1 MQKFEKISYLRTIT
15 SLRGIS
21 VLGVLLYHSKYQLFA
36 SGFLGVDVFFVISG
50 FLIGNILFSEIE
62 NNHFKFTT
70 FYLKRLR
77 RLLPALIFT
86 ILFSILLS
94 YLFLLPEDYKLFNYS
109 IPYTLFFVGN
119 YFFWKTNDYFSP
131 DTDIMPLSHL
141 WSLSIEEQFYIIF
154 PFLMFLLFRFNFSRS
169 NLKSIIFFGIFISFI
184 YTIFGFYNLPIECPA
199 TNCIEITNFYWLHT
213 RAWELLIGV
222 FLNFFTLRKP
232 RFNRVFLLIGFF
244 LIVFSFMIT
253 QNKYSHPGIGT
264 LPSILGTVLIIL
276 SSEKNDINFLSK
288 SSILYFLGKISYSL
302 YLIHFPIFVIRNY
315 FGLNFKIFKN
325 LDVLPILF
333 IFLSILI
340 SFLMWKNIEA
350 PLRDINYISNK
361 NFLILLSFGV
371 ALILTLSL
379 SSLLPEKTLNS
390 EYEKF
395 HFSTD
400 FNIKRECF
408 FENIP
413 EDLIEIDKCMKPQN
427 GKTNILIVG
436 SSVAQNIY
444 KGLLE
449 VEQSSLNFDLVV
461 ATGCPPLLEKYDF
474 NIPNFSENKCEVIY
488 KQVNKNILQNNY
500 AKVVIIYQ
508 WGELL
513 NKEVEE
519 GKFLFDY
526 TIENILKKVSKND
539 LFIIGQPVI
548 WNTRLDIFAIRE
560 LNLKNSL
567 DNYNSANINGSIF
580 ASEQKLKEKLS
591 YLKINSYSLIDFFCK
606 DKKCLLFQIENDKY
620 FFVSGDYIH
629 ISEYFSQK
637 IGLELFNRLKE

>member
-15 SLRGIS
+15 SLRGMS

-50 FLIGNILFSEIE
+50 FLIGNILFSEIAK
-62 NNHFKFTT
+62 NDFKFTI

-77 RLLPALIFT
+77 RLLPSLIFT

-141 WSLSIEEQFYIIF
+141 WSLSIEEQFY
-154 PFLMFLLFRFNFSRS
+154 FLLPLLIFFLFKFHLFRS
-169 NLKSIIFFGIFISFI
+169 NLKPIIFFGIFVSFI
-184 YTIFGFYNLPIECPA
+184 YTIFGFYILPFECPA
-199 TNCIEITNFYWLHT
+199 TNCIEVTNFYWLHT

-222 FLNFFTLRKP
+222 FLNFFTLRKI
-232 RFNRVFLLIGFF
+232 RLNRIFLLTGFF
-244 LIVFSFMIT
+244 LIVVSFMIT
-253 QNKYSHPGIGT
+253 QNKYNHPGVGT

-276 SSEKNDINFLSK
+276 SSVKNDINFLSK

-315 FGLNFKIFKN
+315 YGLNFKIFKN
-325 LDVLPILF
+325 FDILPILF

-340 SFLMWKNIEA
+340 SFLMWKNIEV
-350 PLRDINYISNK
+350 PFRNFDNINNK

-371 ALILTLSL
+371 ILILILSL
-379 SSLLPEKTLNS
+379 SSLLPKKTLNS

-395 HFSTD
+395 NFSTD
-400 FNIKRECF
+400 FNIARECF
-408 FENIP
+408 FEIIP
-413 EDLIEIDKCMKPQN
+413 ENPIEIDQCMKPQN
-427 GKTNILIVG
+427 GKKNILIVG

-449 VEQSSLNFDLVV
+449 VEQSSINFDLVV
-461 ATGCPPLLEKYDF
+461 ATGCPPLIEKYDF
-474 NIPNFSENKCEVIY
+474 DIPNFSKNKCEVIY
-488 KQVNKNILQNNY
+488 KQVNKNILENNY
-500 AKVVIIYQ
+500 SKIIIIYQ
-508 WGELL
+508 WSELL
-513 NKEVEE
+513 NYEVKE
-519 GKFLFDY
+519 GKFLLDY
-526 TIENILKKVSKND
+526 TIENILQKISKDN

-567 DNYNSANINGSIF
+567 DNYNSAHINESIF
-580 ASEQKLKEKLS
+580 TTEQKLKEKLS
-591 YLKINSYSLIDFFCK
+591 YLKINSYSLIDFFCI

-620 FFVSGDYIH
+620 FFASRDFIH
-629 ISEYFSQK
+629 ISDYFSQK
-637 IGLELFNRLKE
+637 IGLELFNSLLE

>member
-1 MQKFEKISYLRTIT
+1 MPKFEKISYLRTIT

-50 FLIGNILFSEIE
+50 FLIGNILFSEIK

-77 RLLPALIFT
+77 RLLPSLIFT

-94 YLFLLPEDYKLFNYS
+94 YLFLLPEDYRLFNFS

-154 PFLMFLLFRFNFSRS
+154 PFLIFLLFRFNFSRS
-169 NLKSIIFFGIFISFI
+169 NLKSIIFFGIFISFV
-184 YTIFGFYNLPIECPA
+184 YTVFGFYNLPIECPA

-222 FLNFFTLRKP
+222 FLNFFTLRKS
-232 RFNRVFLLIGFF
+232 RFNRTFLLIGFL

-264 LPSILGTVLIIL
+264 IPSILGTVLVIL
-276 SSEKNDINFLSK
+276 SSVKNDINFLSR

-325 LDVLPILF
+325 LDILPILI

-340 SFLMWKNIEA
+340 SFLVWKNIEE
-350 PLRDINYISNK
+350 PFRDVNFVSNK
-361 NFLILLSFGV
+361 YFLILLSIGI
-371 ALILTLSL
+371 ALILILSL
-379 SSLLPEKTLNS
+379 SPLLPDKTLNS

-395 HFSTD
+395 NFSTD
-400 FNIKRECF
+400 FQIMRECF

-413 EDLIEIDKCMKPQN
+413 EDLVEIDQCMKPQN
-427 GKTNILIVG
+427 GKKNILIVG

-444 KGLLE
+444 KGLFD
-449 VEQSSLNFDLVV
+449 VEQSSLNFNLVAV
-461 ATGCPPLLEKYDF
+461 TGCPPLLEKYDL
-474 NIPNFSENKCEVIY
+474 NIPNFSENKCEVVY
-488 KQVNKNILQNNY
+488 KQVNKNLLQNNY
-500 AKVVIIYQ
+500 EKIIIIYQ
-508 WGELL
+508 WGDLL
-513 NKEVEE
+513 NIEVEE
-519 GKFLFDY
+519 DNSFFDY
-526 TIENILKKVSKND
+526 TIESILQKVSKKN
-539 LFIIGQPVI
+539 LLIIGQPVI

-560 LNLKNSL
+560 LNFKNSL
-567 DNYNSANINGSIF
+567 DNYNSANINENIF
-580 ASEQKLKEKLS
+580 DSEQQLKEKLS
-591 YLKINSYSLIDFFCK
+591 YLNINSYSLIDFLCI
-606 DKKCLLFQIENDKY
+606 DKQCLLYQIENDKY
-620 FFVSGDYIH
+620 FFTSSDFIH
-629 ISEYFSQK
+629 ISDYFSQK
-637 IGLELFNRLKE
+637 IGLDLLNRLEE

>member
-1 MQKFEKISYLRTIT
+1 MQKFEKISYLRTVT

-50 FLIGNILFSEIE
+50 FLIGNILFTEIE
-62 NNHFKFTT
+62 SNHFKFTT

-77 RLLPALIFT
+77 RLLPSLIFT
-86 ILFSILLS
+86 IFFSILLS
-94 YLFLLPEDYKLFNYS
+94 YFFLLPDDYTLFNYS

-141 WSLSIEEQFYIIF
+141 WSLSIEEQFYLIF
-154 PFLMFLLFRFNFSRS
+154 PFLIFLLFSFNFSRN
-169 NLKSIIFFGIFISFI
+169 NLRSVIFLGILISFI

-222 FLNFFTLRKP
+222 FLNFFILRKL
-232 RFNRVFLLIGFF
+232 RFNKSFLIIGFL

-253 QNKYSHPGIGT
+253 QNKYIHPGIGT

-276 SSEKNDINFLSK
+276 SSVKNDINFLSK

-302 YLIHFPIFVIRNY
+302 YLVHFPIFVIRNY
-315 FGLNFKIFKN
+315 FGLNFKIIKN
-325 LDVLPILF
+325 LDVLPILV

-340 SFLMWKNIEA
+340 SFFMWKNIEV
-350 PLRDINYISNK
+350 PFRDINYITNK
-361 NFLILLSFGV
+361 NFLFLLSFGV
-371 ALILTLSL
+371 ALILILSL
-379 SSLLPEKTLNS
+379 SSFLPKKTLNS

-395 HFSTD
+395 NFSTD
-400 FNIKRECF
+400 FNIMRECF
-408 FENIP
+408 FEIIP
-413 EDLIEIDKCMKPQN
+413 DELIEIDRCMKPEI

-449 VEQSSLNFDLVV
+449 VEQNSLNFDLVV

-474 NIPNFSENKCEVIY
+474 NIPNFSEKKCEVIY

-500 AKVVIIYQ
+500 EKIIVVYQ

-513 NKEVEE
+513 NIEVEE

-526 TIENILKKVSKND
+526 TIENILQKVPKDS

-548 WNTRLDIFAIRE
+548 WNTKLDIFAIRE

-567 DNYNSANINGSIF
+567 DNYNSTNLNESIF
-580 ASEQKLKEKLS
+580 ASEKKLKEKLS
-591 YLKINSYSLIDFFCK
+591 YLNINLFSLIDFFCK
-606 DKKCLLFQIENDKY
+606 DKKCLLYQIENDKY
-620 FFVSGDYIH
+620 FFVSGDFIH
-629 ISEYFSQK
+629 ISDYFSQK
-637 IGLELFNRLKE
+637 IGLELINRLVE

>member
-1 MQKFEKISYLRTIT
+1 MPKFEKISYLRTIT

-62 NNHFKFTT
+62 NNRFKFTT

-77 RLLPALIFT
+77 RLLPSLIFT

-131 DTDIMPLSHL
+131 STDIMPLSHL
-141 WSLSIEEQFYIIF
+141 WSLSIEEQFYLIF
-154 PFLMFLLFRFNFSRS
+154 PLLIFLLFRS
-169 NLKSIIFFGIFISFI
+169 NLKTIIFFGIFISFI
-184 YTIFGFYNLPIECPA
+184 YTIFGFYNLPIDCPA

-222 FLNFFTLRKP
+222 FLNFYTIRMP
-232 RFNRVFLLIGFF
+232 NFNKGFLIIGFF
-244 LIVFSFMIT
+244 LIVFSFIIT

-264 LPSILGTVLIIL
+264 LPSILGTVFIIL
-276 SSEKNDINFLSK
+276 SSVKNDINFLSK

-302 YLIHFPIFVIRNY
+302 YLVHFPIFVIRNY

-325 LDVLPILF
+325 LDVLPILV

-340 SFLMWKNIEA
+340 SFLMWKYIEV
-350 PLRDINYISNK
+350 PFRDINYISNK

-371 ALILTLSL
+371 ALILMLSL
-379 SSLLPEKTLNS
+379 SSFLPKKTLNT

-395 HFSTD
+395 NFSTD
-400 FNIKRECF
+400 FNIMRECF

-413 EDLIEIDKCMKPQN
+413 EELIEIDRCMKPQI

-449 VEQSSLNFDLVV
+449 VEQNSLNLDLVV

-474 NIPNFSENKCEVIY
+474 NVSNFSENKCEVIY

-500 AKVVIIYQ
+500 EKIIVIYQ

-513 NKEVEE
+513 NIEVEE
-519 GKFLFDY
+519 GKFLLDY
-526 TIENILKKVSKND
+526 TIENILQKVSKDN

-548 WNTRLDIFAIRE
+548 WNTSLDIFAIRE

-567 DNYNSANINGSIF
+567 DNYTSANINESIF

-591 YLKINSYSLIDFFCK
+591 YLNINSFSLIDFFCK
-606 DKKCLLFQIENDKY
+606 DKNCLLYQIENDKY
-620 FFVSGDYIH
+620 FFVSGDFIH
-629 ISEYFSQK
+629 ISDFFSKK
-637 IGLELFNRLKE
+637 IGLELLNRLVE